1 MKVLERL
8 SADGPKRI
16 LSLDGG
22 GIRGSL
28 ALGFLERIE
37 TILRERYGRPDLL
50 LRDYF
55 DLIGGTSTG
64 AIIAACLSVGQEA
77 AEVQERYLRL
87 GGKVFGTRKWKQWQA
102 RFDERPLAAELEGIF
117 GDRTIGD
124 ESITNGLC
132 IIVKRG
138 DTGSTWPLFNHPA
151 GRFFAENRD
160 ILVRDALRASTAA
173 PVYFMPKKLTL
184 GGQRRGAHA
193 DRPAPPPERTG
204 EGRPLGTLETCTF
217 VDGGVSMANNPALQ
231 LFLLATLRGFP
242 LRWPTGAERLML
254 VSIGSGTWYTREDP
268 DQLAKAK
275 IWDWAARVPMQLM
288 EDASMQ
294 NQLLLQYLSR
304 SPTPWRIDA
313 EVGDL
318 EGDMLGA
325 EPALHYLRYDALLE
339 PEAMEE
345 FGFAPGQAEKL
356 RSMSAA
362 ENRFDLAALGRAAAQ
377 RIQAEHFP
385 PVFDPPG
392 L

>member
-1 MKVLERL
+1 MKLLERL
-8 SADGPKRI
+8 TADGPKRI

-28 ALGFLERIE
+28 ALGFLIRIE

-87 GGKVFGTRKWKQWQA
+87 GGRVFGTRKWKQWEA
-102 RFDERPLAAELEGIF
+102 RFDERPLAEELKEIF
-117 GDRTIGD
+117 GDRTLGD
-124 ESITNGLC
+124 ESITSGLC

-138 DTGSTWPLFNHPA
+138 DTGSTWPLFNHPE
-151 GRFFAENRD
+151 GRFFEENRD
-160 ILVRDALRASTAA
+160 ILVREALRASTAA
-173 PVYFMPKKLTL
+173 PVYFMPKKITL
-184 GGQRRGAHA
+184 RR
-193 DRPAPPPERTG
+193 EETG
-204 EGRPLGTLETCTF
+204 TF

-231 LFLLATLRGFP
+231 LFFLATLKGFP
-242 LRWPTGAERLML
+242 LRWPTGADRLLL
-254 VSIGSGTWYTREDP
+254 VSVGSGTWYTREDP
-268 DQLAKAK
+268 ERLARAK

-304 SPTPWRIDA
+304 TPTPWKIDA

-318 EGDMLGA
+318 SGDLLGA
-325 EPALHYLRYDALLE
+325 EAALHYLRYDALLE
-339 PEAMEE
+339 PDAMEE
-345 FGFAPGQAEKL
+345 FGFAPEQAEKL

-362 ENRFDLAALGRAAAQ
+362 ENRFDLAELGRASAA
-377 RIQAEHFP
+377 RITPDHFP
-385 PVFDPPG
+385 EVFDPHFD
-392 L
+392 